1 MNTTIEAASRPRRI
15 AAAAASIAL
24 CGALGAVPIAASAA
38 PAEQSTDVTIV
49 QTQTSVGGAEN
60 GNVSKTVNI
69 AAAGGTLDQTGAA
82 VLSSAALFGAA
93 AAAAGTAY
101 AARRREEHGDA

>member
-1 MNTTIEAASRPRRI
+1 MNTAIEAAPRPRRMV
-15 AAAAASIAL
+15 AAAASIAL

-49 QTQTSVGGAEN
+49 QTQASVGSAEN

-93 AAAAGTAY
+93 AAAGTAY

>member
-1 MNTTIEAASRPRRI
+1 MNTAIEAAPRTRRM

-24 CGALGAVPIAASAA
+24 CGALGVVPIAASAA

-49 QTQTSVGGAEN
+49 QTQASPSDADGGN
-60 GNVSKTVNI
+60 FSKTVNI

-101 AARRREEHGDA
+101 SARRREEHGDA

>member
-1 MNTTIEAASRPRRI
+1 M

-49 QTQTSVGGAEN
+49 QTQASAGGAED
-60 GNVSKTVNI
+60 GNVSKTVSV

-101 AARRREEHGDA
+101 AARRCGERADA

>member
-1 MNTTIEAASRPRRI
+1 MNNTIEAAPRPRRI
-15 AAAAASIAL
+15 ATAAASIAL
-24 CGALGAVPIAASAA
+24 CGVLGAVPIAASAA

-69 AAAGGTLDQTGAA
+69 ATTGGTLDQTGAA

>member
-1 MNTTIEAASRPRRI
+1 MNTTIEAAPRPWRM

-24 CGALGAVPIAASAA
+24 CSALGAVPIAASAM

-49 QTQTSVGGAEN
+49 QTEPAAGNGAG

-69 AAAGGTLDQTGAA
+69 GAAGGMLDQTGAT

-101 AARRREEHGDA
+101 AARRRGERADA

>member
-1 MNTTIEAASRPRRI
+1 MV
-15 AAAAASIAL
+15 AAAASIAL
-24 CGALGAVPIAASAA
+24 YGALGAVPIAASAA

-49 QTQTSVGGAEN
+49 QTQASVGGAKN